1 MQAFQLKITLKYSR
15 PPIWRRVLVRPDA
28 TFWDLHSVIQ
38 DLFGWEDY
46 HLHNF
51 ERAWKRN
58 DDRFF
63 FEVPRD
69 DDFRE
74 FMTGMRAPGTPRDY
88 YHDERKEKLA
98 DWFTEKYLVFW
109 YTYDFG
115 DNWEHEIKLEKYV
128 EVTGF
133 AIAKYLGGKRH
144 GLEEDSRF
152 EGLSDCTTL
161 IKAKEASNELW
172 RAIVEDLGEARAN
185 KLITRTQKEATSEAP
200 KRVSFSDPAQ
210 RYKDARRMGMF
221 DK

>member
-1 MQAFQLKITLKYSR
+1 MRVLQLKITLKYSR
-15 PPIWRRVLVRPDA
+15 PPIWRRVLICPDA

-38 DLFGWEDY
+38 DLFGWEGY

-58 DDRFF
+58 DDRYF
-63 FEVPRD
+63 FEVPHE

-74 FMTGMRAPGTPRDY
+74 FMTGMRAPRDY

-98 DWFTEKYLVFW
+98 NWLTEECPIFW

-115 DNWEHEIKLEKYV
+115 DNWEHEIKLEKHLDV
-128 EVTGF
+128 PAF
-133 AIAKYLGGKRH
+133 KLAKYLGGKRR

-161 IKAKEASNELW
+161 IKAKDTSSGLW
-172 RAIVEDLGEARAN
+172 QAIMEDSGKANADKLIARA
-185 KLITRTQKEATSEAP
+185 QKESTSEAP
-200 KRVSFSDPAQ
+200 KRISFSDPIQ
-210 RYKDARRMGMF
+210 RYKDALEMGMF
-221 DK
+221 D